1 MSSTSTTPRKTQGI
15 TTTKSLLPEIKE
27 NHNIAEQR
35 VIKLKV
41 THSLSYCAVL
51 FLAIFPQ
58 FNLLKIVSARNSF
71 PLVLSAVFPHYKV
84 HYRYVLVNLFLRVFL
99 CYVSLTCHCM
109 CSMKCSLRHLV
120 SFNFLASCLESNTSQ
135 TVQ

>member
-15 TTTKSLLPEIKE
+15 TTTKSLLHEIRKS
-27 NHNIAEQR
+27 QPQ

-71 PLVLSAVFPHYKV
+71 PLVL
-84 HYRYVLVNLFLRVFL
+84 L
-99 CYVSLTCHCM
+99 C
-109 CSMKCSLRHLV
+109 
-120 SFNFLASCLESNTSQ
+120 SF
-135 TVQ
+135 